1 MNEGMRCR
9 NLLDELKELYSEA
22 KRLKLPGKQMKL
34 LQTKSSL
41 EKRMGELTD
50 FLNAIVRNDQMKL
63 NEHTVYFL
71 KNEYVSIKRIYYC
84 LLQTYCAI
92 QGRTSHR
99 HILLSKPAVKI
110 PFSFQSHAQI
120 ILLCPFPIPDRIIS
134 GSPCDE

>member
-34 LQTKSSL
+34 LQTKSSM

-84 LLQTYCAI
+84 LLQTYY
-92 QGRTSHR
+92 
-99 HILLSKPAVKI
+99 
-110 PFSFQSHAQI
+110 
-120 ILLCPFPIPDRIIS
+120 LCSTGGTI
-134 GSPCDE
+134 